1 MKARYSDR
9 VRKMTTVE
17 ELSRA
22 LSKEKL
28 TSKFFAESERSAL
41 NALEKV
47 TQELKAVRKD
57 LANRSSIQTELQHDL
72 GVAAANI
79 SNLQQQCL
87 LMQSE
92 LGDRVKEVVSLKE
105 NAKAVEK
112 KHEAETSAAKNG
124 QKSAEGK
131 AKLLEA
137 QVHVLSECVK
147 GSHDPQLAVLPEK
160 MSLSMDID
168 HWKRRAEIAE
178 QRASSLE
185 KELDQSR
192 YLLREERMESQ
203 RANVL
208 LVCNQRMVEY
218 LNGSVTVA
226 PTTATTAAAD
236 APVLDSSQGSVKPA
250 GFRRVLCTK
259 EVQENLTKLEGVVKS
274 LTVSQISEIVKDN
287 EFLRRDLDRIRQELQ
302 AATTL
307 ATDRG
312 TELGAAKKAL
322 EKAFSAAQSAENA
335 LTRQKANQIIIDRED
350 KIRMLEQGSVASI
363 LMSFFT
369 SPTRCPHCNGG
380 LSDTLGLSLL
390 ANAAGCDS
398 VDSLVNF
405 MVITVAERS
414 GIYRETFL
422 DQVSAIVPP
431 TTLAMAAQLVGPVPP
446 GLMFF
451 PPMHFAQFIES
462 TQFISESQAYALAM
476 QFLTVGA
483 RMVCRQEIV
492 DDILD
497 KIRFLWLSTALLESE
512 ITRLEGDILT
522 FGLPPRRSGIAAGLV
537 KSAAGSVVGSVMKQS
552 AYHALMVPRSTLARL
567 TQALRVRSTI
577 LQRHAAKSDAGRGPT
592 SSSSQQ
598 QQQQLPSMLDDEKSP
613 IVAELRRVRRSYV
626 FLPKTVA
633 VVGDHISLETLLQVQ
648 PLCV

>member
-1 MKARYSDR
+1 
-9 VRKMTTVE
+9 MTTVE
-17 ELSRA
+17 ELSKA

-28 TSKFFAESERSAL
+28 TSKFFSESERSAL
-41 NALEKV
+41 GALENV

-57 LANRSSIQTELQHDL
+57 LASRSSLQTELQHDL

-92 LGDRVKEVVSLKE
+92 LGDRVKEVASLKE
-105 NAKAVEK
+105 NAKGAEK
-112 KHEAETSAAKNG
+112 KFEAEITAAKNA
-124 QKSAEGK
+124 QKSAEGRS
-131 AKLLEA
+131 KLLEA
-137 QVHVLSECVK
+137 QVQVLSECVK
-147 GSHDPQLAVLPEK
+147 GSNDPQLAALPEK
-160 MSLSMDID
+160 LSLSMDID

-178 QRASSLE
+178 QRAASVE
-185 KELDQSR
+185 KELEQSR

-218 LNGSVTVA
+218 LNGSITVA
-226 PTTATTAAAD
+226 SSSTATGSDVAVLGANNGGGKPTA
-236 APVLDSSQGSVKPA
+236 A

-259 EVQENLTKLEGVVKS
+259 DEQENLAKLEGVVKS

-287 EFLRRDLDRIRQELQ
+287 EFLRRDLEKIRQELQ
-302 AATTL
+302 AVTTL

-312 TELGAAKKAL
+312 YELADLKKAFDGAASKA
-322 EKAFSAAQSAENA
+322 KSAESA
-335 LTRQKANQIIIDRED
+335 LTQQKAHQMIVDREE
-350 KIRMLEQGSVASI
+350 KMRMLEQGSVASI
-363 LMSFFT
+363 LMAFFT

-398 VDSLVNF
+398 VDSLVNL
-405 MVITVAERS
+405 MVITVAERVS
-414 GIYRETFL
+414 GIYREIFL
-422 DQVSAIVPP
+422 DQVSAITPP

-451 PPMHFAQFIES
+451 PPMHFSQFIES
-462 TQFISESQAYALAM
+462 THFISESQAYALSM

-483 RMVCRQEIV
+483 RMVCRQEVV

-497 KIRFLWLSTALLESE
+497 KIRFLWLSTALIESE

-522 FGLPPRRSGIAAGLV
+522 FGLPPRRSGIAAGLT
-537 KSAAGSVVGSVMKQS
+537 KGAAGSVVGSVMKQS

-577 LQRHAAKSDAGRGPT
+577 LQLHAAKSDDRSAGVPAP
-592 SSSSQQ
+592 QKQ
-598 QQQQLPSMLDDEKSP
+598 PLPSMFDDENSP
-613 IVAELRRVRRSYV
+613 IVVELRRVRRSYV
-626 FLPKTVA
+626 FLPKTLAGVSA
-633 VVGDHISLETLLQVQ
+633 HIPLETLLQVQ